1 MIQRFAAVLLLFT
14 VVVLCTDVSFAEV
27 QITEFA
33 VCTSGAYQLTPAVY
47 ENIVV

>member
-1 MIQRFAAVLLLFT
+1 MIQKFAAALLLFT
-14 VVVLCTDVSFAEV
+14 VVVLGTDVSFAEV